1 MAVHTEGAGRQS
13 AGIRAS
19 RPSRLSTET
28 KHALKTTE
36 FWAYLASVA
45 GVLIASWIVTSG
57 NGGADNGDAFNASRA
72 WLIVAILSVGYMVSR
87 GLAKSGSSEPYW
99 ADENTDRR

>member
-1 MAVHTEGAGRQS
+1 MAVHSEGATQRGTD
-13 AGIRAS
+13 IRVS
-19 RPSRLSTET
+19 GPSRLSTET

-36 FWAYLASVA
+36 FWTYLASVA

-57 NGGADNGDAFNASRA
+57 NGGAHNGDAFDASRA

-99 ADENTDRR
+99 TDENTDRR

>member
-1 MAVHTEGAGRQS
+1 MAVHTERATAGRGDI
-13 AGIRAS
+13 GIS
-19 RPSRLSTET
+19 RPTRLSTET

-57 NGGADNGDAFNASRA
+57 NGGAHNGDAFNASRA

-99 ADENTDRR
+99 TDTNTDQR